1 MAEDALKNLV
11 GSLEGNGGQVMLVC
25 AQQLAGTKEAQQHQ
39 QINAFWMVIIIL
51 LRSSMAQEHLCHL

>member
-39 QINAFWMVIIIL
+39 QINAF
-51 LRSSMAQEHLCHL
+51 